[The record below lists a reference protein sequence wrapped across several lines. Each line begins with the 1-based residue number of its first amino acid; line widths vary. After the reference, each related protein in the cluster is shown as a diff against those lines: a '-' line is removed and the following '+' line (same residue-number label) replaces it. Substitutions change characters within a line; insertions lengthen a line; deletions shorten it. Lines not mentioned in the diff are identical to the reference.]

1 MSVRVM
7 LVDDH
12 PVVRAGVRAV
22 VEVHPDLTVV
32 AEAADG
38 AEAIGVCAPVAAS
51 TIHTDGCARSVITS

>member
-1 MSVRVM
+1 MIRVM

-22 VEVHPDLTVV
+22 LEGHEDLAVV

-38 AEAIGVCAPVAAS
+38 EEALRVLERAAAEAEFGAVGALS
-51 TIHTDGCARSVITS
+51 LIHI